1 MYFAPNIAT
10 SDKLTI
16 LVRTGVKFIRG
27 LWIRLFLHEAHG
39 LLLIGRHVTISHARN
54 VRCGKNV
61 KFEDYSEIHGLC
73 SNGLNFGNDVTI
85 GRATMIRPSSYYGG
99 DCGYGINIGDNSS
112 IGPHCYVGCSGP
124 IRIGNNVMIGP
135 KCSLFAENH
144 VFSNSDESIKS
155 QGVQQRGIT
164 IGDDCWIGSNV
175 VILDGVS
182 IGSHVVIGAGT
193 LITKDVPDYS
203 IILDKRNKISQP
215 RVKSNKEQE

>member
-1 MYFAPNIAT
+1 MSFDSNIANI
-10 SDKLTI
+10 DKLII
-16 LVRTGVKFIRG
+16 LMRTGTKFIRG
-27 LWIRLFLHEAHG
+27 LWIRLFLREAHG
-39 LLLIGRHVTISHARN
+39 LLLVGQHVTISHAHN

-61 KFEDYSEIHGLC
+61 KFEDYAEIQGLC

-99 DCGYGINIGDNSS
+99 DYGYGITIGDNSS
-112 IGPHCYVGCSGP
+112 IGPHGYIGCSGR
-124 IRIGNNVMIGP
+124 IYIGNNVMIGP

-144 VFSNSDESIKS
+144 VFSNSNESIKS

-193 LITKDVPDYS
+193 LIAKDVPDYS
-203 IILDKRNKISQP
+203 IILDKRDRMTRQRIK
-215 RVKSNKEQE
+215 